1 MKKYKDSIKTVA
13 VLAIIALVSGL
24 LLSYINQITYVDPDE
39 QVLAKINEVYPQEIE
54 KIIDLSL
61 FKDTQDS
68 QILYAFLMKDGAYS
82 IISHSKSA
90 YSSYGLDMLI
100 IFKDGKIDCL
110 LPYHSEETPGIGSKA
125 LEEHYL
131 DKYIGLDVTTYAQTQ
146 IGTAGAGNTKAID
159 AYSGATK
166 SALGISNAVNGAIY
180 FYRQVKGL
188 EG

>member
-24 LLSYINQITYVDPDE
+24 MLSYINSITQIDMDE
-39 QVLAKINEVYPQEIE
+39 EVLAKISEVYPQDID
-54 KIIDLSL
+54 KAIDLSL
-61 FKDTQDS
+61 FNNKEES
-68 QILYAFLMKDGAYS
+68 EILYAFLMKDGAYS

-100 IFKDGKIDCL
+100 IIKDDKIKHL

-125 LEEHYL
+125 LEASYL
-131 DKYIGLDVTTYAQTQ
+131 DKYIGLNIADYAQTQ
-146 IGTAGAGNTKAID
+146 IGDDAGKIKGID
-159 AYSGATK
+159 AFSGASRT
-166 SALGISNAVNGAIY
+166 ANGVSNAVNGAIY
-180 FYRQVKGL
+180 LYRQVKGL